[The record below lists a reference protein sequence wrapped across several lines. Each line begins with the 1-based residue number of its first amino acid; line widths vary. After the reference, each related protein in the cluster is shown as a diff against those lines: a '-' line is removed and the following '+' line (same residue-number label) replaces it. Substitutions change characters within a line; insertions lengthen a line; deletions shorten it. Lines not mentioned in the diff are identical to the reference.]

1 MQSFGYNVPFR
12 EGMVTAWAN
21 LQSCQGNNS
30 ESNTAF
36 SQQNE
41 AVPECF
47 MVVKAAL
54 QHTEILEPM
63 KGDKFTKTSLDTEY
77 VSGKYIIRHS
87 FYSCPGE
94 TIYFPYM
101 ALLFSSLLYNN

>member
-1 MQSFGYNVPFR
+1 MQFFGYNVPFR
-12 EGMVTAWAN
+12 EGMVTAQAN
-21 LQSCQGNNS
+21 LQSQGNNS

-41 AVPECF
+41 AASEHF

-54 QHTEILEPM
+54 QHTEIPEPM

-77 VSGKYIIRHS
+77 ISGKYIIRHS
-87 FYSCPGE
+87 FYSCPEE
-94 TIYFPYM
+94 TIWFPYK

>member
-21 LQSCQGNNS
+21 LQSRQGSNS

-36 SQQNE
+36 SQPSE
-41 AVPECF
+41 AAPECF

-54 QHTEILEPM
+54 QHSEIPEPM

-77 VSGKYIIRHS
+77 VSGKYIIMHS
-87 FYSCPGE
+87 FYSGPRE
-94 TIYFPYM
+94 TISFPYM
-101 ALLFSSLLYNN
+101 ALLFGSLLYNN